1 MAQNLKINILAQDKT
16 KQALNSVKGGLAR
29 VKSAVFSLQTAFV
42 GLGAGL
48 VIKNLVGTGRE
59 LENLRVRL
67 KFLLKDTNEGAK
79 AFDNMVKFAS
89 KVPFSLEEIQS
100 GSGILATVTDNA
112 DDLQKMLEITGNVA
126 ATTGLDFRTAA
137 EQIQRSFSAG
147 IGAADLFREKGVRN
161 MLGFKAGATVSIEET
176 VAAFEKVFGR
186 GGRFGNSTD
195 ELAKTFEGTLSMIGD
210 KIFNF
215 KKVLLEAG
223 FFEELKR
230 QFGDLDKFLADNAEK
245 LDEIAT
251 TVGKNL
257 AQAVSGAVTIGE
269 SLIPILSKIGSV
281 LKSIK
286 DGFLALPEFV
296 REVGLVGAFIFGKKG
311 AAGLAG
317 ISFLID
323 KVNDFVKETKA
334 EIGIIDVNNIEEAK
348 ARLDVIN
355 GQLKSGVVIQKEEI
369 EVGLGKKVLLED
381 VVKLN
386 DLTIEQLKKEKA
398 KLETILILN
407 GKGSE
412 NQFELNRHLKETT
425 KEIEKQK
432 TAKRMVTNAFEADL
446 DLVKRL
452 EKAEKERT
460 DRLIGSSRN
469 IFDEQQKLIF
479 KKKEELS
486 TTQKIH
492 KTIQEQNKEF
502 SLSGEIGSLLNQS
515 VKGVSRGFAEALVLG
530 KNLNKSMKELAK
542 GLLVEILAKTIERIA
557 LLGIEKL
564 ITKFLFDKEK
574 DKVSAIKNQNKELEK
589 QIALQA
595 VLFALGGGGGSGGFK
610 LFNKGGSVR
619 KNQPVIVGDSASGKG
634 GELFVPNSS
643 GQIIPNS
650 RLGSMGGGVNVNF
663 NINTVDASG
672 FEELLV
678 RSRGTITQLINNAVN
693 EKGRSSII

>member
-67 KFLLKDTNEGAK
+67 KFLLKNTNEGAK

-161 MLGFKAGATVSIEET
+161 MLGFKAGATVSIEDT
-176 VAAFEKVFGR
+176 VAAFERVFGR

-223 FFEELKR
+223 FFEELKK
-230 QFGDLDKFLADNAEK
+230 QFGDLDKFLEDNAEK

-257 AQAVSGAVTIGE
+257 AQGLAGAVEIGR
-269 SLIPILSKIGSV
+269 SLIPTLKKIGEGLV
-281 LKSIK
+281 SIK
-286 DGFLALPEFV
+286 DGFMSLPEFV
-296 REVGLVGAFIFGKKG
+296 REAGIIAAFLFGKKG
-311 AAGLAG
+311 IAAVAG

-323 KVNDFVKETKA
+323 KVNDFVKNTKIQTGLFDLNNM
-334 EIGIIDVNNIEEAK
+334 EDVK
-348 ARLDVIN
+348 LRL
-355 GQLKSGVVIQKEEI
+355 EEI
-369 EVGLGKKVLLED
+369 
-381 VVKLN
+381 N
-386 DLTIEQLKKEKA
+386 
-398 KLETILILN
+398 
-407 GKGSE
+407 
-412 NQFELNRHLKETT
+412 
-425 KEIEKQK
+425 
-432 TAKRMVTNAFEADL
+432 
-446 DLVKRL
+446 
-452 EKAEKERT
+452 
-460 DRLIGSSRN
+460 
-469 IFDEQQKLIF
+469 KLISNQD
-479 KKKEELS
+479 KIQNEVVNAAGGKVQLTKEELGL
-486 TTQKIH
+486 TNELFENLKRERVQLLHILMNQKEIVKEKKFQITEVKNIH
-492 KTIQEQNKEF
+492 DAHIKNLKVTEKAVEENKKLTAVFKNIHEAHLQFKKNVEVENSLRMEIHERIKQQNEEF
-502 SLSGEIGSLLNQS
+502 SLSNEIFGHINS
-515 VKGVSRGFAEALVLG
+515 GVQTFSRGIAEALVLG
-530 KNLNKSMKELAK
+530 KKINMTFKQFAQQ
-542 GLLVEILAKTIERIA
+542 LLVDIIAKTIERLA
-557 LLGIEKL
+557 LLAIEEFILKKL
-564 ITKFLFDKEK
+564 FNKDNSRLATEKKITQEK
-574 DKVSAIKNQNKELEK
+574 AK
-589 QIALQA
+589 QVALQA
-595 VLFALGGGGGSGGFK
+595 ALLALGGGGGGGLPF
-610 LFNKGGSVR
+610 FNKGGSVR
-619 KNQPVIVGDSASGKG
+619 KGQPVIVGDSASGKG

-650 RLGSMGGGVNVNF
+650 RLGSMGGAVNVNF
-663 NINTVDASG
+663 NISTVDASG

>member
-1 MAQNLKINILAQDKT
+1 MAQNLKINILAKDRT
-16 KQALNSVKGGLAR
+16 KQALSSVQTRLGSLR
-29 VKSAVFSLQTAFV
+29 SAVFSLQSAFI

-48 VIKNLVGTGRE
+48 VIRNLVNTGKE

-89 KVPFSLEEIQS
+89 RVPFSLEEIQA

-112 DDLQKMLEITGNVA
+112 TDLQKMLEITGNVA
-126 ATTGLDFRTAA
+126 ATTGLDFRTAS

-161 MLGFKAGATVSIEET
+161 MLGFKAGATVSIEDT
-176 VAAFEKVFGR
+176 IKAFEKVFGR

-230 QFGDLDKFLADNAEK
+230 QFGDLDKFLADNAER

-257 AQAVSGAVTIGE
+257 ANAITGTVKVGRD
-269 SLIPILSKIGSV
+269 LIPTLQRIGSV
-281 LKSIK
+281 LKSII
-286 DGFLALPEFV
+286 DGFMGLPEFV
-296 REVGLVGAFIFGKKG
+296 KQVGLIGALLFGKKG
-311 AAGLAG
+311 VAALAG
-317 ISFLID
+317 ISFILDKID
-323 KVNDFVKETKA
+323 DLVEKTKVEA
-334 EIGIIDVNNIEEAK
+334 GIIDKENLDDVST
-348 ARLDVIN
+348 RLRIIN
-355 GQLKSGVVIQKEEI
+355 DQLAFGTIEI
-369 EVGLGKKVLLED
+369 ERSKVNLEGESEIIKD
-381 VVKLN
+381 IVKLN
-386 DLTIEQLKKEKA
+386 DVTIEQLKKEK
-398 KLETILILN
+398 KELETILFL
-407 GKGSE
+407 GRLQTE
-412 NQFELNRHLKETT
+412 NQFELNRNIEKTT
-425 KEIEKQK
+425 KEVEKQTK
-432 TAKRMVTNAFEADL
+432 HHNRIINQFDAEAKLIERIKNEEK
-446 DLVKRL
+446 KRS
-452 EKAEKERT
+452 

-469 IFDEQQKLIF
+469 VFDEQQKIANLG
-479 KKKEELS
+479 KKELS
-486 TTQKIH
+486 TRQKIH
-492 KTIQEQNKEF
+492 KNIKDQNEDF
-502 SLSGEIGSLLNQS
+502 SIANELTSFITSNVGS
-515 VKGVSRGFAEALVLG
+515 VSKHLAESLVLG
-530 KNLNKSMKELAK
+530 KDIIKTFKQFAQNV
-542 GLLVEILAKTIERIA
+542 LVEIIAKTIERIA
-557 LLGIEKL
+557 LLGIEKIL
-564 ITKFLFDKEK
+564 SETLFKKEAEK
-574 DKVSAIKNQNKELEK
+574 ENAIRSQNTALKK
-589 QIALQA
+589 QIALQ
-595 VLFALGGGGGSGGFK
+595 LFLNAIGGGGGGSGLK
-610 LFNKGGSVR
+610 LFNKGGSVS

-650 RLGSMGGGVNVNF
+650 RLGSGGGVNVNF